1 MAQFSVRDISLVNR
15 LDRARKDFNAIKSA
29 QFYGGSQMVT
39 KESIT
44 PIIASKDDIFDNVYY
59 GDMIFG
65 EITFTAKNQ
74 SDPIGKL
81 LIDLRVGSPTTPD
94 TGGAASVLYYV
105 INPPIAHSGKLTW
118 GVDIRSAGN
127 FWAVFKV
134 LSSNE
139 GTVVYE
145 EYPPA

>member
-29 QFYGGSQMVT
+29 QFYGGNQMAI
-39 KESIT
+39 KETST
-44 PIIASKDDIFDNVYY
+44 PIIASVDDIFDNVYY
-59 GDMIFG
+59 GDVIFG
-65 EITFTAKNQ
+65 EVTFTAKNQ

-81 LIDLRVGSPTTPD
+81 IIDLRSGSPTTPD
-94 TGGAASVLYYV
+94 TGNVSVLYYV
-105 INPPIAHSGKLTW
+105 INPPIANSGKLTW

-139 GTVVYE
+139 GTISYE
-145 EYPPA
+145 EYPPL